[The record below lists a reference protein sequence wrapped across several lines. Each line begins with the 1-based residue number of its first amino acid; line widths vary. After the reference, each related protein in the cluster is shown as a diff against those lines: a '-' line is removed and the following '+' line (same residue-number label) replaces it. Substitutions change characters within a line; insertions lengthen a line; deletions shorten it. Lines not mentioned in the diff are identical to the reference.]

1 MGLVYKQLVKQI
13 GWNNVFVALL
23 LLLTVLTSLS
33 FYFVFFS
40 IDGNLR
46 VLNELGE
53 LTENQQLYKNALT
66 ANSTLGYTFLLSTC
80 GLTSFVFIMFFY
92 RFFRSNKK
100 HIGCLKSLGFRDSI
114 LRSGLVLFAAVLSLT
129 GAALGLAG
137 GYFLSDVLINA
148 NMRTYL
154 VTGLVKG
161 LSPLSVIIGL
171 AGSTIVFCI
180 TAFFCYNFVRGKE
193 AGVLIAGNTNNA
205 RYSIF
210 LRMANGIS
218 KIIPA
223 TNKFP
228 FRIALRKPLAI
239 LLIIVAVMS
248 FGVCMVLWRSLNI
261 SSQKVFDSQTTGHN
275 YEFETRYSEYK
286 SGTVPDNAITYLD
299 CTANLTVGRYEI
311 EEQTVVGLYSTGDVY
326 ELQNLNGDLLPA
338 AAAGT
343 VYINPGLFDTYGVN
357 IGDIL
362 VITIDGKA
370 YSFTVADVAVNA
382 KRASVYVNADEL
394 AKILGAGDAAYNGI
408 LSMEKM
414 PDGETIAK
422 SERIE
427 ELERN
432 AVSNNISAVINQ
444 SIGVIVGAIL
454 IFLALYVNFQDNTRD
469 MLILHMMGYR
479 TKNIR
484 KLLVNVYMPILWASF
499 LITLEPSILLAKTI
513 QKSLSISTNDYMP
526 FGTDAV
532 VILIIFVLLNVI
544 YWLVQCLFT
553 LRIKRVIAKEEISDF
568 VYAE

>member
-1 MGLVYKQLVKQI
+1 
-13 GWNNVFVALL
+13 
-23 LLLTVLTSLS
+23 
-33 FYFVFFS
+33 
-40 IDGNLR
+40 
-46 VLNELGE
+46 
-53 LTENQQLYKNALT
+53 
-66 ANSTLGYTFLLSTC
+66 
-80 GLTSFVFIMFFY
+80 
-92 RFFRSNKK
+92 
-100 HIGCLKSLGFRDSI
+100 
-114 LRSGLVLFAAVLSLT
+114 
-129 GAALGLAG
+129 
-137 GYFLSDVLINA
+137 
-148 NMRTYL
+148 
-154 VTGLVKG
+154 
-161 LSPLSVIIGL
+161 
-171 AGSTIVFCI
+171 
-180 TAFFCYNFVRGKE
+180 
-193 AGVLIAGNTNNA
+193 
-205 RYSIF
+205 
-210 LRMANGIS
+210 
-218 KIIPA
+218 
-223 TNKFP
+223 
-228 FRIALRKPLAI
+228 
-239 LLIIVAVMS
+239 
-248 FGVCMVLWRSLNI
+248 MVLGRSLNI

-275 YEFETRYSEYK
+275 YEFENRYSEYK
-286 SGTVPDNAITYLD
+286 SGIIPDNAIAYLD

-382 KRASVYVNADEL
+382 KRASVYVNADVL

-544 YWLVQCLFT
+544 YWLMQCLFT
-553 LRIKRVIAKEEISDF
+553 LGIKRVIAKEEISDF